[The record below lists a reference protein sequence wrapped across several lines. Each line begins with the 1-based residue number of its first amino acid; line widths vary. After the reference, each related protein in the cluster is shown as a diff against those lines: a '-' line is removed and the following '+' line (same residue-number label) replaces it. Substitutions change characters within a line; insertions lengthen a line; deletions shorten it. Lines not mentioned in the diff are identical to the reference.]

1 MDHSASQNFAIR
13 KAMKTMSFH
22 TSAESEER
30 CILLTLCCDVA
41 VVARAVAVIG
51 GSLKVF
57 SYRICIFG

>member
-41 VVARAVAVIG
+41 VIG